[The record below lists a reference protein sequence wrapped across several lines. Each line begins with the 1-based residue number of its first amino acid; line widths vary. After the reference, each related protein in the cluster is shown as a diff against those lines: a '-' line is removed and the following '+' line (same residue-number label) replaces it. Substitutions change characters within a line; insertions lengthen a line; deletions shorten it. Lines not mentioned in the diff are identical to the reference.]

1 MDYKENI
8 LEYNT
13 EVGIVE
19 IIHMYNGVNVE
30 VEVWVN
36 RSKMYVPFTIL
47 KQPSDRIIRH
57 VVRAVNAGRKLGLDT
72 GIYATKVG

>member
-47 KQPSDRIIRH
+47 KQPSDYIIRH
-57 VVRAVNAGRKLGLDT
+57 VVRAINTGRKLGLDT
-72 GIYATKVG
+72 GIYKKVG